1 MSWKLFISHHLK
13 EYLFLPDT
21 LAPKAPEIYCCTF
34 LSIDSFEVFI
44 ASVKWC
50 VHCQSLNTTEKKHL
64 DSSLRYK
71 CGTSMRRPEPAIVAL
86 TLCFRC
92 PDSSVPHSRRGLSC
106 PKAFLIIRDS
116 HTQSR
121 FLKHPSNISLSL
133 SLALSLP
140 SLEIPSCFSVPLL
153 FVFMDPSL

>member
-71 CGTSMRRPEPAIVAL
+71 CGTWWG
-86 TLCFRC
+86 
-92 PDSSVPHSRRGLSC
+92 GLSQPSSPSPFASGAQTAMFPTPAEGC
-106 PKAFLIIRDS
+106 LVPKHFWSFETHIPRADFLN
-116 HTQSR
+116 TPQTSR
-121 FLKHPSNISLSL
+121 FR
-133 SLALSLP
+133 
-140 SLEIPSCFSVPLL
+140 
-153 FVFMDPSL
+153 